1 MLLKNHGKAMV
12 AILHHPELTLN
23 KRIYIVDVT
32 FTQNELLTLL
42 EKYKGSQWTV
52 EGVTTEKEH
61 LKRQKKIWRK
71 VI

>member
-1 MLLKNHGKAMV
+1 MV
-12 AILHHPELTLN
+12 AILHHPELTSN

-32 FTQNELLTLL
+32 FIQNEITLL